1 MFQNTS
7 GFQITEEIPPTARD
21 ESGRSLVRLSVC
33 KEAMANHLCLKGN
46 SLNTAITFVNILDA
60 NAYSESDRE
69 GVILADLKP
78 LRLPATSPPLAGH
91 VTSCQPVEDRTP
103 TAVEESGV
111 KIHFSESNFL
121 CYTCKEYVEDLGKIP
136 QNMLQE
142 SNVRLVVIGQSSWC
156 HIEGFCSLTGYP
168 HEMYVDPERQIYKKL
183 GMRRGETY
191 METPSSSP
199 HVKSSL
205 LVGSLK
211 SMWRAMTSPVF
222 DFQGDPLQQGGALI
236 VGPGPEVH
244 FAHFDMNRLDHMP
257 INWLLQLAGVQTL
270 DFSDSPKIIHI

>member
-1 MFQNTS
+1 MAAVRPITQQIARSVHESKPTSHDLCISDVSDCLIFDRHGVSKTFDSLFQHNKAIII
-7 GFQITEEIPPTARD
+7 F
-21 ESGRSLVRLSVC
+21 VR
-33 KEAMANHLCLKGN
+33 
-46 SLNTAITFVNILDA
+46 
-60 NAYSESDRE
+60 
-69 GVILADLKP
+69 
-78 LRLPATSPPLAGH
+78 
-91 VTSCQPVEDRTP
+91 
-103 TAVEESGV
+103 
-111 KIHFSESNFL
+111 NFL

-211 SMWRAMTSPVF
+211 SMWHAMTSPVF

-236 VGPGPEVH
+236 VQR
-244 FAHFDMNRLDHMP
+244 FIL
-257 INWLLQLAGVQTL
+257 
-270 DFSDSPKIIHI
+270 HILT